1 MYVSTARRLTVRV
14 LGVAA
19 LALACACQPVAV
31 AGSPRPSTPPAPTEV
46 AAAPAADQSVDGD
59 APIGQAAA
67 PAVTGSPNTTL
78 VTVQEPRQAPRPV
91 VGSPRASDPA
101 GRPLDPPATPPVP
114 APPPVAPGKPD
125 PKSANQPD
133 AIPPPKVSTATSKVE
148 REEPFPGSIF
158 DSCDHARA
166 AGMAPLYR
174 GQPGYSERL
183 DKDGDGIACDETT

>member
-1 MYVSTARRLTVRV
+1 MDVSTARRLTARI
-14 LGVAA
+14 LGAAA

-46 AAAPAADQSVDGD
+46 AAAPAADQSVDSD
-59 APIGQAAA
+59 TPTGQATA

-78 VTVQEPRQAPRPV
+78 VTVQESRQAPRPV
-91 VGSPRASDPA
+91 VSSPRASDPA

-114 APPPVAPGKPD
+114 APPSVVPGKPD
-125 PKSANQPD
+125 PKPANQPD
-133 AIPPPKVSTATSKVE
+133 AAPPHRLVTRTAAA
-148 REEPFPGSIF
+148 EPQRDVGPIF